1 VSEPALRVSDEDRER
16 AVSELR
22 EHFAAGRLD
31 AEELADRLGRVLA
44 ARTSTELRAA
54 RADLPA
60 IPESAEAL
68 HRARRSQLARELV
81 QQTGAALVPFVVCT
95 AIWLVSG
102 ASGGFWPAWVLLI
115 AAIPLVRNG
124 WRLYGPAP
132 DLDAAD
138 EELATRRARTRAVRR

>member
-16 AVSELR
+16 AASELR

-44 ARTSTELRAA
+44 ARTRAELDAA

-60 IPESAEAL
+60 IPESAEAV

-81 QQTGAALVPFVVCT
+81 QQTGAALVPFAVCVG
-95 AIWLVSG
+95 IWLLSG
-102 ASGGFWPAWVLLI
+102 ANGGFWPAWLLLI

-138 EELATRRARTRAVRR
+138 EDLATRRARTRAARR